1 MSFLCQNEP
10 INEAL
15 ITIARVVPHQV
26 GMLKLS
32 KTQLK
37 VLQSIKPG
45 EQVTASQVA
54 ERCELSSSW
63 ASSLLKRLYEKCYL
77 TRSSIGQVSGGIEFS
92 YRFYARHS

>member
-15 ITIARVVPHQV
+15 IAIARVVPQQV

-37 VLQSIKPG
+37 VLKSIRQG
-45 EQVTASQVA
+45 EQVTPSQVA
-54 ERCELSSSW
+54 ERCGLSPSW
-63 ASSLLKRLYEKCYL
+63 ASSLLKGLVTKGYL
-77 TRSSIGQVSGGIEFS
+77 TRRGDSRLFGGVE
-92 YRFYARHS
+92 YNYFYS

>member
-1 MSFLCQNEP
+1 MSFLYQNEP

-15 ITIARVVPHQV
+15 ITIARVVPQQV

-37 VLQSIKPG
+37 VLQSIRPG

-54 ERCELSSSW
+54 ERCELSPSW
-63 ASSLLKRLYEKCYL
+63 ASSLLKGGVNKGYL
-77 TRSSIGQVSGGIEFS
+77 TRRGDSRLFGGVEYIYFLS
-92 YRFYARHS
+92 